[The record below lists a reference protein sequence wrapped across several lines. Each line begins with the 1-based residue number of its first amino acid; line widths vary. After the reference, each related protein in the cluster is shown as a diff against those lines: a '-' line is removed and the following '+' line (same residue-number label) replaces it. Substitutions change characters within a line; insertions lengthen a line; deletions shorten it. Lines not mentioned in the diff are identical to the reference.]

1 MKRFIPDMND
11 EELDRLFRE
20 AAENYSP
27 QPGKAAWDDITER
40 LDGKAATPGR
50 RKPLAWW
57 WQRTFM
63 IMILLG
69 IAYLFYAPPLPR
81 KTDMKMENSGEPAN
95 GKTEKVNKSRAM
107 QARTGTDTAMNTRA
121 AQPYRIPGASAIKIA
136 APPAPVPI
144 AGVKEPAD
152 RQMVHLFPH
161 AQANNEDL
169 FSNDRT
175 AGGLPQAD
183 AGSGGQVFP
192 LLASK
197 GVGYRML
204 SATLNTMTA
213 DLKPIPPAPT
223 YMFTNMRAALA
234 QDEPATKMEDRV
246 RPKPALSRWSLRLLA
261 GPDWG
266 TIKFSQWTRPGMD
279 MGLLTGYRFAKRW
292 SAETGILFS
301 NKIYT
306 APPEYYHPKTPVPW
320 SYDITSINANCAV
333 IDVPLNLRFD
343 AFSKAGQKIF
353 LTTGFSSFWMKKE
366 TYNYQYTNEYPW
378 SETIRDGSRHIFSVL
393 NFSAGYEKQIS
404 THFSL
409 QAEPY
414 LKLPLNG
421 IGFGRVKLESAG
433 VFFSLKYNF

>member
-1 MKRFIPDMND
+1 MKRFIPDMSD
-11 EELDRLFRE
+11 EELDRLFQE

-27 QPGKAAWDDITER
+27 QPGKAAWEDITAR
-40 LDGKAATPGR
+40 LDGKEAAPGR

-57 WQRTFM
+57 WQRTFI

-81 KTDMKMENSGEPAN
+81 KTGMKGGNVN
-95 GKTEKVNKSRAM
+95 QKKVIPVRI
-107 QARTGTDTAMNTRA
+107 GTDTVMNTSAGRSPSIPA
-121 AQPYRIPGASAIKIA
+121 AGAMKIA
-136 APPAPVPI
+136 GPPVPVPI
-144 AGVKEPAD
+144 AGVKKPAD
-152 RQMVHLFPH
+152 QRRGVHLYPH
-161 AQANNEDL
+161 AQANKEDL
-169 FSNDRT
+169 FSNGRA
-175 AGGLPQAD
+175 AGGLSRAS

-197 GVGYRML
+197 GAGYHML
-204 SATLNTMTA
+204 SATLGTVTA
-213 DLKPIPPAPT
+213 DLKPIHPAPT
-223 YMFTNMRAALA
+223 YMFTNMRTTLT
-234 QDEPATKMEDRV
+234 QDTPATKMENMP
-246 RPKPALSRWSLRLLA
+246 RPKPAPSRWSLRLLA

-279 MGLLTGYRFAKRW
+279 IGLLAGYRFAKRW

-301 NKIYT
+301 NKIYM

-320 SYDITSINANCAV
+320 WYDIKSINANCAV
-333 IDVPLNLRFD
+333 VDVPLNLRFD
-343 AFSKAGQKIF
+343 AFSKGGQKIF

-366 TYNYQYTNEYPW
+366 IYKYQYTNEYPW
-378 SETIRDGSRHIFSVL
+378 SETIRNGSQHIFSVL
-393 NFSAGYEKQIS
+393 NFSAGYEKQVS

-414 LKLPLNG
+414 LKLPLSG
-421 IGFGRVKLESAG
+421 IGFGRVKLESTG